1 MPVRDFTINL
11 SEKER
16 DQELERRVTQSS
28 HRAKWAEFYLST
40 LQIWALSP
48 RAIEKV
54 KVYFAWVDMMLVKQV
69 NGLSPRGVH

>member
-16 DQELERRVTQSS
+16 ARELETRVTQSS

-40 LQIWALSP
+40 LQIWAL
-48 RAIEKV
+48 
-54 KVYFAWVDMMLVKQV
+54 
-69 NGLSPRGVH
+69 